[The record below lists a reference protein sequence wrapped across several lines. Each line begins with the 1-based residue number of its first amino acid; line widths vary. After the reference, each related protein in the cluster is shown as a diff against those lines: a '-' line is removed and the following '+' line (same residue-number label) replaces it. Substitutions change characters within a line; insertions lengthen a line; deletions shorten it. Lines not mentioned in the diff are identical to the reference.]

1 MSRVVTPVS
10 GSVGGWIRT
19 FSGVVRLHVDMR
31 GYDGGGTEAS
41 LVSLYGLS
49 PTLKSLHLAYGSSV
63 LSSEIFGLVCSFPLL
78 EDLALFA
85 VCNNSKLNGWNIPS
99 TSPKFTGCL
108 DLRIINGIRPAVRQL
123 LEIPSGLHFSK
134 ISVSCLEEDIES
146 MMDLVSECS
155 DTLESLSIYYYLPGA
170 GFFPLPWLV
179 NTLLLHFGVVERSTP
194 FLDLSKLTKLKDVV
208 FGCTGSNVQRITMT
222 LQTAESINLEQI
234 TIRSPTAFKKQIVES
249 SYQEW
254 QDLDRLLLRFWT
266 SRSVRPKIWF
276 KGGKEGCD
284 LKYLMPKLLPE
295 LSRRGVV
302 DLVECS

>member
-10 GSVGGWIRT
+10 GGVGGWIRT
-19 FSGVVRLHVDMR
+19 FSGVIRLHVDMR

-41 LVSLYGLS
+41 LASLRGLS

-63 LSSEIFGLVCSFPLL
+63 ISSEIFGLVCSFPLL

-85 VCNNSKLNGWNIPS
+85 VCNNNKLDGWNIPS

-170 GFFPLPWLV
+170 DFLPPSV
-179 NTLLLHFGVVERSTP
+179 IGQY
-194 FLDLSKLTKLKDVV
+194 LTAA
-208 FGCTGSNVQRITMT
+208 FGC
-222 LQTAESINLEQI
+222 
-234 TIRSPTAFKKQIVES
+234 
-249 SYQEW
+249 
-254 QDLDRLLLRFWT
+254 
-266 SRSVRPKIWF
+266 SRTQHTFS
-276 KGGKEGCD
+276 
-284 LKYLMPKLLPE
+284 
-295 LSRRGVV
+295 
-302 DLVECS
+302 